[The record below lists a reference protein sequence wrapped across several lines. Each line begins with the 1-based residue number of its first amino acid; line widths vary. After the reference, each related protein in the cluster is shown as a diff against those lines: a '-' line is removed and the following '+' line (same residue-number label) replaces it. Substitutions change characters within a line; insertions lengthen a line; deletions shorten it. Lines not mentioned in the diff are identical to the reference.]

1 MRKLTTIILAGL
13 FLTLSV
19 LVVSAGVGY
28 AQQEENADT
37 LRPLPIT
44 EDPMVTSVLAG
55 RVLDNEKKPISG
67 VWVDCIGPDGT
78 TGFVTGADGAYRFN
92 LSQTGHYVIRLHP
105 SKTRNMYEP
114 SEKDFEVIVPGADFV
129 RF

>member
-1 MRKLTTIILAGL
+1 MKKLTTLVLAGL

-19 LVVSAGVGY
+19 LAVSAGVGY
-28 AQQEENADT
+28 AQQEENADIQ
-37 LRPLPIT
+37 RPLPIT

-55 RVLDNEKKPISG
+55 RVLDSENKPLSG

-105 SKTRNMYEP
+105 IRTSNKYEP
-114 SEKDFEVIVPGADFV
+114 SQKDFEVIVPGIDFV
-129 RF
+129 RN